1 MEFTGERYI
10 PSVEGQIKYEHLHRY
25 ALSLSFVAGKS
36 VMDIASGEGYGAA
49 LLASKAQSVTGVD
62 IDPESIKHAKH
73 TYYANNLSFVV
84 GSCDSVPLPGAS
96 FDVVTSFETIE
107 HHDKHDEMLREIKR
121 VLKPEGI
128 LIISSPNRLT
138 YSDKP
143 GYTNPFH
150 VKELYHDEFYE
161 LLRKQFKYVRVYGQR
176 LATASFV
183 GPLQDSTQPALEALT
198 GDVHQILHKICSL
211 PSPIYFVAV
220 CSDNPAIE
228 ERAVSSVYLDPAN
241 DLLKAFQDEKV
252 DEIHRMQERM
262 QEYVRKTEE
271 AMRNVRFGYE
281 TQIRR
286 QRDELKE
293 TRAKYRVTLRER
305 DKSITDL
312 RVQLETA
319 KTQIERYQA
328 WLSEA
333 RSQVSLHAELLDW
346 MYTNSQMVQRSD
358 QWNERWNQF
367 QKRIRRLPAKE
378 AIRGVLDYPK
388 SEDPAKARIEVYG
401 WAYSNVAPL
410 RLVQAFL
417 DNTYLGIVRYG
428 IERSDVVAAFP
439 DAPVKCGYQELF
451 WLDGLGRAGERSLRI
466 LVSDQKGNKQ
476 VYTRPITLEAPTP
489 LVSSE
494 VSPTPVTEHLLS
506 RNVGPEEPTFAGQLR
521 QVEAAIADFQNC
533 MARDPS
539 ILDWDSGLNIE
550 SSFRDLAV
558 CSFAGADTTLPY
570 FDRSIDM
577 VVVPASRPEWLA
589 EAKRVAAAAV
599 IRVQREAV
607 NRPEAILEVEWLDD
621 QMEAQ
626 TLPMTSIII
635 PVHNQANYTQNCLE
649 QLIRTLPHNF
659 SGEIIVVDDASS
671 DETKDLLDHWTE
683 TDNRIKVL
691 RNSENAGFI
700 KSCNR
705 GAEAARGEIL
715 VFLNNDTLPSAGWLP
730 PLLRIFRDKP
740 DAGAAGGKLVYPDG
754 TLQEA
759 GAVVFS
765 DGSACN
771 FGKHDEAADAPLYN
785 FVHEVDYCSGALL
798 ATRRDLFTQLG
809 GFDVRFA
816 PAYYEDADYC
826 FSLRSK
832 GYRVYYQPESVI
844 VHFEGVSCGVDTST
858 GVKSY
863 QDVNRI
869 KFVEKWIEALRDQP
883 PAPERYDLATLHSL
897 SIRNA
902 AK

>member
-1 MEFTGERYI
+1 
-10 PSVEGQIKYEHLHRY
+10 
-25 ALSLSFVAGKS
+25 
-36 VMDIASGEGYGAA
+36 
-49 LLASKAQSVTGVD
+49 
-62 IDPESIKHAKH
+62 
-73 TYYANNLSFVV
+73 
-84 GSCDSVPLPGAS
+84 
-96 FDVVTSFETIE
+96 
-107 HHDKHDEMLREIKR
+107 
-121 VLKPEGI
+121 
-128 LIISSPNRLT
+128 
-138 YSDKP
+138 
-143 GYTNPFH
+143 
-150 VKELYHDEFYE
+150 
-161 LLRKQFKYVRVYGQR
+161 
-176 LATASFV
+176 
-183 GPLQDSTQPALEALT
+183 
-198 GDVHQILHKICSL
+198 
-211 PSPIYFVAV
+211 
-220 CSDNPAIE
+220 
-228 ERAVSSVYLDPAN
+228 
-241 DLLKAFQDEKV
+241 
-252 DEIHRMQERM
+252 
-262 QEYVRKTEE
+262 
-271 AMRNVRFGYE
+271 
-281 TQIRR
+281 
-286 QRDELKE
+286 
-293 TRAKYRVTLRER
+293 
-305 DKSITDL
+305 
-312 RVQLETA
+312 
-319 KTQIERYQA
+319 
-328 WLSEA
+328 
-333 RSQVSLHAELLDW
+333 
-346 MYTNSQMVQRSD
+346 
-358 QWNERWNQF
+358 
-367 QKRIRRLPAKE
+367 
-378 AIRGVLDYPK
+378 
-388 SEDPAKARIEVYG
+388 
-401 WAYSNVAPL
+401 
-410 RLVQAFL
+410 
-417 DNTYLGIVRYG
+417 
-428 IERSDVVAAFP
+428 
-439 DAPVKCGYQELF
+439 
-451 WLDGLGRAGERSLRI
+451 
-466 LVSDQKGNKQ
+466 
-476 VYTRPITLEAPTP
+476 
-489 LVSSE
+489 
-494 VSPTPVTEHLLS
+494 
-506 RNVGPEEPTFAGQLR
+506 
-521 QVEAAIADFQNC
+521 

-558 CSFAGADTTLPY
+558 CSFISTDPTLPY

-589 EAKRVAAAAV
+589 EAKRIAAAAV

-671 DETKDLLDHWTE
+671 DETKDLLDHWTAA
-683 TDNRIKVL
+683 DNRIKVL

-700 KSCNR
+700 RSCNR

-715 VFLNNDTLPSAGWLP
+715 VFLNNDTLPAAGWLP

-883 PAPERYDLATLHSL
+883 PAPERYDFETLHSL